1 MTHMFPFTLTIS
13 LQTVVI
19 ISRLPD
25 GVTDVSIFSV
35 RPELASWIYFIDF
48 IFLIRRLT
56 RRFSQRLRG
65 SSPACGGGSAFFV
78 RLHIERALV
87 VGCFLF
93 SHADCVIVDAAMRD
107 EHHFDY
113 LEAVF
118 LAHAVCVPSER

>member
-48 IFLIRRLT
+48 IAYRA
-56 RRFSQRLRG
+56 SQHR
-65 SSPACGGGSAFFV
+65 
-78 RLHIERALV
+78 
-87 VGCFLF
+87 
-93 SHADCVIVDAAMRD
+93 AMRIAGLILCRLSRPASQLYVAD
-107 EHHFDY
+107 R
-113 LEAVF
+113 LLCSTSPVGI
-118 LAHAVCVPSER
+118 